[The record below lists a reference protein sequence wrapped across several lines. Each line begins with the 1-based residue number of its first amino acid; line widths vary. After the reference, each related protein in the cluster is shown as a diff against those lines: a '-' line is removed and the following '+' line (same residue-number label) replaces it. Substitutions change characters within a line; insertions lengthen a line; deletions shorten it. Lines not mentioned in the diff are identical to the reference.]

1 MHVIDA
7 EVPPGAVRRE
17 ALGER
22 LEVVRVGLQRR
33 AEDARAA
40 AFETLVAAHRERP
53 FDVLHGLY
61 LVRSGFLAAYAGA
74 FLGRPSVVSARGN
87 DLDRSVF
94 SGEAAAHVL
103 RALDLASCVTAVS
116 RELARKARALAPRA
130 RVVVAWNGVDAQA
143 FRPAPPDEALRRRL
157 GLAGRQVVGFA
168 GEARVKKGLVTLLAA
183 LALLAR
189 ERPVSLLLAGG
200 VRADDAGVL
209 AVFRRQQPDLH
220 VVELP
225 YREGGELPPVYALMD
240 VFAHPSLRDGLPN
253 ALLEAL
259 ACGRP
264 VVAARAGGI
273 PDVLRDGRE
282 GLLVEPGDAPGL
294 ASALGRLLDDPQRAA
309 RLGAAGRARVAAAFS
324 PAAEIRRYRRLYSG
338 LRAGA
343 RRRPAA
349 GRGRAAR

>member
-1 MHVIDA
+1 M
-7 EVPPGAVRRE
+7 PPGGQRRE
-17 ALGER
+17 RLGER
-22 LEVVRVGLQRR
+22 LEAVRVGHQRR

-40 AFETLVAAHRERP
+40 AFEALVASHRERP
-53 FDVLHGLY
+53 FDVVHGLY

-87 DLDRSVF
+87 DLDRSLF
-94 SGEAAAHVL
+94 SGEAAPHVL
-103 RALDLASCVTAVS
+103 RALDLATCVTTVS
-116 RELARKARALAPRA
+116 EELARKARALAPRA
-130 RVVVAWNGVDAQA
+130 RVEVAWNGVDAEV
-143 FRPAPPDEALRRRL
+143 FRPVPPDEALRRRL
-157 GLAGRQVVGFA
+157 GLTGRQVVGFA
-168 GEARVKKGLVTLLAA
+168 GEARVKKGLVPLLGA

-209 AVFRRQQPDLH
+209 AVFRRQQPEAH

-225 YREGGELPPVYALMD
+225 YREGGELPAVYALMD

-264 VVAARAGGI
+264 VVAARSGGI
-273 PDVLRDGRE
+273 PDVVRDGRD
-282 GLLVEPGDAPGL
+282 GLLVEPGDASGL
-294 ASALGRLLDDPQRAA
+294 ARALGGLLAAPERAA
-309 RLGAAGRARVAAAFS
+309 RLGAAGRRRVVAAFS
-324 PAAEIRRYRRLYSG
+324 PAAEIRRYRRLYSA

-349 GRGRAAR
+349 GRGHAPR